1 MMFSRGDDRFPFF
14 TSTALTCPGAAV
26 QTLVE
31 KGSAQRL
38 EGEPARYAA
47 VKMEEFAR
55 LKQTQLDQALACLKE
70 LIPPLPPRFAEI
82 LIEQDGGIK
91 LIGKREVLAH
101 YLTTCAG
108 L

>member
-1 MMFSRGDDRFPFF
+1 MPWQRTHDVPATSLANHIKLVSSMMFSRGDDRFPFF

-31 KGSAQRL
+31 KDSAQRL

-47 VKMEEFAR
+47 VKMGEFAR

-70 LIPPLPPRFAEI
+70 LIPPPPAALR
-82 LIEQDGGIK
+82 
-91 LIGKREVLAH
+91 
-101 YLTTCAG
+101 
-108 L
+108 